1 MKEIGYHIFAF
12 FFRLYSFL
20 GVDKNRVFFVM
31 THDDGR
37 EGNVGT
43 VLTYLKKN
51 KSNMKYA
58 RVTRR
63 RTDFRGKGK
72 ARRAL
77 RFFLRTSYEMARAKY
92 IFLDNVFLPMA
103 FCHVKDEVR
112 VIQLWHGT
120 GTIKKFGQDVNEGRL
135 KELERRANQKIT
147 ELIVNS
153 DETKKLYA
161 GCFGIS
167 EDKVRVLGLPRTD
180 VFFHKGVQERR
191 LEDFYKQYPE
201 LRDKKI
207 ILYAPTFR
215 DDELVHPSIS
225 FSIDD
230 LMEKM
235 DEDVCLALRL
245 HPFVAYSIPYQGKYK
260 DRVYDFSL
268 YNKLNTLLFATDCL
282 VTDYSSIIFEYV
294 ALNRPMI
301 FYAYDLDEFKKDG
314 RGFYNEYE
322 AYVPGPVVQTE
333 KELIEA
339 LKKESIDQEKIIEFR
354 ERAYAYTDGR
364 ATKRL
369 IDEVFRQK

>member
-20 GVDKNRVFFVM
+20 GIDENRVFLVM

-51 KSNMKYA
+51 KSDLKYA
-58 RVTRR
+58 RVTRKG
-63 RTDFRGKGK
+63 TDFKGEKK
-72 ARRAL
+72 AWRAL
-77 RFFLRTSYEMARAKY
+77 RFFLRTSYEIARSKY
-92 IFLDNVFLPMA
+92 IFLDNVFLPLA
-103 FCHVKDEVR
+103 FCKVQDKVK

-135 KELERRANQKIT
+135 KELEKRANQKIT
-147 ELIVNS
+147 DLVVNS

-167 EDKVRVLGLPRTD
+167 ENKVRVFGLPRTD
-180 VFFHKGVQERR
+180 VFFNKRVQQKK
-191 LEDFYKQYPE
+191 LEEFYTEYPE
-201 LRDKKI
+201 LKDKKI

-215 DDELVHPSIS
+215 DDELVHPSIA
-225 FSIDD
+225 FSIDK
-230 LMEKM
+230 LMEQM
-235 DEDVCLALRL
+235 DENVCLALRL
-245 HPFVAYSIPYQGKYK
+245 HPFVAYSIPYEGKYK
-260 DRVYDFSL
+260 NRVYDFSL

-294 ALNRPMI
+294 ALNRPMV

-322 AYVPGPVVQTE
+322 TYVPGPVVQSE

-339 LKKESIDQEKIIEFR
+339 LKKESINQEEIEKFR
-354 ERAYAYTDGR
+354 KRAYAYTDGR

-369 IDEVFRQK
+369 IDKIFNEK